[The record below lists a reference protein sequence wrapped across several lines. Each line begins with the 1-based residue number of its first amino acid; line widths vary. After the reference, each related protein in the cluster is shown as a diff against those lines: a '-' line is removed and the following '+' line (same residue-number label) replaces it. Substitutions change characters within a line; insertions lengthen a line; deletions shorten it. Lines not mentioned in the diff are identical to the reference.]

1 MSVTTA
7 LMARC
12 HRDAGSARPNCRS
25 TAEFTSDRASL
36 KAEAERKPGRPR
48 KYKGGRIH
56 ATVRFTPERHASLKA
71 EADRNGRSVSEQV
84 EAMVERAVAYD
95 QMLEAIRTS
104 VAEIERGAVE
114 GAFRRAGYMPVSSR
128 FGRVWYPPGF
138 PMEGSGFITED
149 ESDQPV
155 PLMDELRK
163 RHGQK

>member
-1 MSVTTA
+1 
-7 LMARC
+7 
-12 HRDAGSARPNCRS
+12 
-25 TAEFTSDRASL
+25 
-36 KAEAERKPGRPR
+36 
-48 KYKGGRIH
+48 
-56 ATVRFTPERHASLKA
+56 VRFTPERHASLKA

-149 ESDQPV
+149 ESGEPV
-155 PLMDELRK
+155 SLMDELRK
-163 RHGQK
+163 RYGQK